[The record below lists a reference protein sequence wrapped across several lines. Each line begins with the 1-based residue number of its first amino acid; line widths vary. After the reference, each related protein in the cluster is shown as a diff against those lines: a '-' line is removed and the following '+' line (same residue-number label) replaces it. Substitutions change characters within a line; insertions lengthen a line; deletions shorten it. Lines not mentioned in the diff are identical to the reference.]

1 MVYGLKRNFGQDDA
15 KAHYL
20 DDPNGCD
27 TTGLAAN
34 EDAAS
39 SGRIAVGGLV
49 AGDVPGGSRRGLV
62 ARRQALQPL
71 ARAGKRIPGKAHRVA
86 WPWARARTAA
96 RREPRREAK
105 TRSSDGPQRTG
116 GTPFGVRSAGRVQLS
131 RGPSRGPTRFRSC
144 VWRKARPHRQVCGD
158 MLATPMEVVS
168 PRDRYAVEACRT
180 TIARKRPE
188 VEGCAPRQF
197 VTQS

>member
-49 AGDVPGGSRRGLV
+49 AGDVPAAAGVVCPATGTRWK
-62 ARRQALQPL
+62 
-71 ARAGKRIPGKAHRVA
+71 RAGQQSPG
-86 WPWARARTAA
+86 
-96 RREPRREAK
+96 
-105 TRSSDGPQRTG
+105 SDLR
-116 GTPFGVRSAGRVQLS
+116 
-131 RGPSRGPTRFRSC
+131 
-144 VWRKARPHRQVCGD
+144 
-158 MLATPMEVVS
+158 
-168 PRDRYAVEACRT
+168 
-180 TIARKRPE
+180 
-188 VEGCAPRQF
+188 
-197 VTQS
+197 